1 MSRYEELQQAYAAA
15 HKTFFDQRHAA
26 IAIIEALRGEMER
39 YFGSPPTALRL
50 LPYGGSATQVR
61 TCTAEEAVWL
71 DKAGMWRFS
80 VGLDLNIGHA
90 GAHRESSKQTV
101 VLEFLL
107 QPDAGGFIGWLS
119 GSTERF
125 ALRPGAAADE
135 YAPLF
140 ALAFQRVLASYRQP
154 GQRFH
159 ESQADSTRVVG
170 G

>member
-1 MSRYEELQQAYAAA
+1 MSKYEELQQAYGAA
-15 HKTFFDQRHAA
+15 HKTFFDQRRAA
-26 IAIIEALRGEMER
+26 SAIIEALRNGMER

-61 TCTAEEAVWL
+61 SCTAEEAVWL

-80 VGLDLNIGHA
+80 VGIDLSIGQS
-90 GAHRESSKQTV
+90 GAHRESGRQTV
-101 VLEFLL
+101 VLDFLL
-107 QPDAGGFIGWLS
+107 EADDGAFVGWLS

-125 ALRPGAAADE
+125 ALRPGAAPDE

-140 ALAFQRVLASYRQP
+140 AVAFQQVLASYRQP

-159 ESQADSTRVVG
+159 ESQADSTRVIG